1 MQVSEIAAVIRQELE
16 RRGTN
21 AYRAAVDAGLPQ
33 NAIRSVLRGREPG
46 SERLAEICRAL
57 QLEFY
62 VGPPRGHQEKP
73 SETPESSA
81 DDPQWVDR
89 LHAGLQELKAQ
100 LAVAHED
107 IKALRRQIGPQ
118 QEPRPESP
126 DAPAVAG
133 HTGSRSTDS

>member
-1 MQVSEIAAVIRQELE
+1 MQISEIEDVIRRELE

-57 QLEFY
+57 ELEFY
-62 VGPPRGHQEKP
+62 VGPPRGHHEEP
-73 SETPESSA
+73 SGPPESSA
-81 DDPQWVDR
+81 EDPQWVGR

-100 LAVAHED
+100 LSSSQAE
-107 IKALRRQIGPQ
+107 IEALRRQIDQ
-118 QEPRPESP
+118 YLR
-126 DAPAVAG
+126 
-133 HTGSRSTDS
+133 GSQ